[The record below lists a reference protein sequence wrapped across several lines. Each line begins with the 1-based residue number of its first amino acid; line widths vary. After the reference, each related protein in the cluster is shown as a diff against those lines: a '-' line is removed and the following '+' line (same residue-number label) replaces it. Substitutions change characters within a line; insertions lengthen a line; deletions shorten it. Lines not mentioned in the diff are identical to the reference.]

1 MNIINRATIYRNYH
15 RDGLSLSQIAD
26 MYNVSVTT
34 IRNSIHKLEIHE
46 KWYAENEIYSALY
59 DAGELIYGWTHNNG
73 NVIRTSNALCRA
85 GIKTADDVRENKERL
100 LKGRIRDIGEHSL
113 QLIDVAFF
121 KHQLFTQ

>member
-1 MNIINRATIYRNYH
+1 MNIINRAAIYRNYH
-15 RDGLSLSQIAD
+15 MDGLSLSQIAD

-85 GIKTADDVRENKERL
+85 GIKTADDVRE
-100 LKGRIRDIGEHSL
+100 
-113 QLIDVAFF
+113 
-121 KHQLFTQ
+121 

>member
-1 MNIINRATIYRNYH
+1 MNIINRAAIYRNYH
-15 RDGLSLSQIAD
+15 RNGLSLSQIAD

-34 IRNSIHKLEIHE
+34 ISNSIHKLERHE
-46 KWYAENEIYSALY
+46 EHYAESETYSALY

-73 NVIRTSNALCRA
+73 AITRTYNSLCRA
-85 GIKTADDVRENKERL
+85 GIKTADAVRENKERL